1 MKTLLH
7 PLFLICF
14 ALWSANQILEL
25 NNIYIK
31 PLYSYLDDL
40 LCFPLILTFILAVQR
55 NYFNDKNITIPAS
68 HVVLAV
74 AAFTLCFELVLPFFR
89 AKFTADIID
98 VFAYSTGA
106 LAFYVF
112 INRPLASAPAK

>member
-7 PLFLICF
+7 PLFLVCLV
-14 ALWSANQILEL
+14 LWSANQLLEL

-40 LCFPLILTFILAVQR
+40 LCFPLVLTFILAVQR
-55 NYFNDKNITIPAS
+55 SYFNDKNITIPAF
-68 HVVLAV
+68 HIVLAV
-74 AAFTLCFELVLPFFR
+74 AAFVLCFELVLPIFK

-98 VFAYSTGA
+98 VFAYSIGA
-106 LAFYVF
+106 FSFYIF
-112 INRPLASAPAK
+112 INRPLTSVPAK